1 MEPETQ
7 QIPDRETISPA
18 TPKALT
24 ELDKALEE
32 LVAARAQCD
41 VTAIDAANQKIASV
55 RARIAEK
62 RTELANL
69 GSERL
74 HLIEVVEQ
82 AKLRFLRSERVL
94 EDHDHRI
101 ERIREE
107 LRLMGGKPQ
116 AKPDM

>member
-1 MEPETQ
+1 MESETQ
-7 QIPDRETISPA
+7 QAPDRDTPPPP
-18 TPKALT
+18 TPKAPT
-24 ELDKALEE
+24 ELEKALEE
-32 LVAARAQCD
+32 LAEARAQCD
-41 VTAIDAANQKIASV
+41 ITAIDAANQKIASV

-82 AKLRFLRSERVL
+82 AKLRLLRSERVL
-94 EDHDHRI
+94 EDHDRRI